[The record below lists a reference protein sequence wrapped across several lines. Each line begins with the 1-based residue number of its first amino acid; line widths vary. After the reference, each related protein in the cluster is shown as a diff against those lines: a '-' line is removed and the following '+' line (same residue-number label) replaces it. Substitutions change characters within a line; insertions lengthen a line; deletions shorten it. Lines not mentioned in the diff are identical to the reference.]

1 MAFTATEIEEINQ
14 IIRDWGKSVMGE
26 AHGLTPRSTGNLQSK
41 LKVVFKQDGGGMIW
55 KVAYQFPRYGV
66 FVEQGV
72 FGGLSI
78 EEARKAGKTRPR
90 PWLNAT
96 IQEKLSLLEGRIA
109 QKNLVLVSRA
119 IEKSLIK
126 NQGTDV

>member
-26 AHGLTPRSTGNLQSK
+26 ARGLTPRNTGNLQSK
-41 LKVVFKQDGGGMIW
+41 LKVAFKQDGGDIIW

-72 FGGLSI
+72 FGRMKI
-78 EEARKAGKTRPR
+78 EQARQSGKLRPR

-96 IQEKLSLLEGRIA
+96 IQENFDELNQRLGQKSIA
-109 QKNLVLVSRA
+109 LVSRA
-119 IEKSLIK
+119 IQNALIK
-126 NQGTDV
+126 NTAADV